1 MPRLLPLALTAT
13 LALALSP
20 LSALPATAAQAA
32 PVASIAGK
40 PLTEA
45 EFRKAA
51 AAALGALEKQQTAQ
65 REQLKTQHAQELAVT
80 RERELRTLLDQ
91 RALDLEGLT
100 SGRSGLAV
108 LGDLQVTV
116 VDEADVKAFYLE
128 RQSQI
133 QQPYAAIRDQIVEML
148 QNQRTD
154 LETRRFTNALWLKH
168 GIKALDKPKRV
179 DIPGSGPARG
189 AANAPIT
196 IVEFSDF
203 QCPYCVR
210 TVPEIQQV
218 LAIYPDHVRVVYR
231 QLPLRSIHPQAQAAA
246 EASLC
251 ANDQGKFW
259 EMHDALFALNGK
271 LQDSSYADL
280 ATKLGLKADDF
291 ANCMTEHKHAKTVEA
306 DTAAADAVGA
316 TGTPY
321 LLVNGRSLNGAAS
334 FNDMAML
341 VEDELARLGLA
352 SPVPV
357 KVKPAQ
363 APAPAAAA
371 PAQAPAAATAAPA
384 IKPAG

>member
-40 PLTEA
+40 PFTEA

>member
-1 MPRLLPLALTAT
+1 MHRLLPLALTAT

-20 LSALPATAAQAA
+20 LSVLPATAAQPA

-40 PLTEA
+40 PFTEA
-45 EFRKAA
+45 DFRKAA
-51 AAALGALEKQQTAQ
+51 AAALDALEKQQAAQ

-179 DIPGSGPARG
+179 DMPGSGPARG

-218 LAIYPDHVRVVYR
+218 LATYPDHVRVVYR

-384 IKPAG
+384 VKPAG

>member
-40 PLTEA
+40 PFTEA

-210 TVPEIQQV
+210 TVPEIQQL

>member
-13 LALALSP
+13 LALALSL

-40 PLTEA
+40 PFTEA

>member
-20 LSALPATAAQAA
+20 LSVLPATAAQPA

-40 PLTEA
+40 PFTEA
-45 EFRKAA
+45 DFRKAA
-51 AAALGALEKQQTAQ
+51 AAALDALEKQQAAQ

-179 DIPGSGPARG
+179 DMPGSGPARG

-218 LAIYPDHVRVVYR
+218 LATYPDHVRVVYR

-384 IKPAG
+384 VKPAG

>member
-13 LALALSP
+13 LALVLSP
-20 LSALPATAAQAA
+20 LSVLPATAAQPA

-40 PLTEA
+40 PFTEA
-45 EFRKAA
+45 DFRKAA
-51 AAALGALEKQQTAQ
+51 AAALDALEKQQAAQ

-100 SGRSGLAV
+100 RGRSGLAV

-179 DIPGSGPARG
+179 DMPGSGPARG

-196 IVEFSDF
+196 IVEFSYF

-218 LAIYPDHVRVVYR
+218 LATYPDHVRVVYR

-384 IKPAG
+384 VKPAG

>member
-13 LALALSP
+13 LALAFSP

-40 PLTEA
+40 PFTEA

-100 SGRSGLAV
+100 SGRSGLTV

-384 IKPAG
+384 VKPAG

>member
-20 LSALPATAAQAA
+20 LSVLPATAAQPA

-40 PLTEA
+40 PFTEA
-45 EFRKAA
+45 DFRKAA
-51 AAALGALEKQQTAQ
+51 AAALDALEKQQAAQ

-218 LAIYPDHVRVVYR
+218 LATYPDHVRVVYR

-334 FNDMAML
+334 FNDLAML

-384 IKPAG
+384 VKPAG

>member
-40 PLTEA
+40 PFTEA

-384 IKPAG
+384 VKPAG

>member
-1 MPRLLPLALTAT
+1 MSRSFSLAVTAT

-20 LSALPATAAQAA
+20 LSAFPAAASAPQSA

-40 PLTEA
+40 PLAEA

-51 AAALGALEKQQTAQ
+51 AAGLDALEKQQAAQ
-65 REQLKTQHAQELAVT
+65 REQLKTQHAQELAAT

-91 RALDLEGLT
+91 RALDLEGQKT
-100 SGRSGLAV
+100 GRSGLAV
-108 LGDLQVTV
+108 LGDLQVALV
-116 VDEADVKAFYLE
+116 NEADVKAFYLE
-128 RQSQI
+128 HQSQI
-133 QQPYAAIRDQIVEML
+133 EQPYAAIRDQIVEML

-154 LETRRFTNALWLKH
+154 LETRRFTNGLWLKH
-168 GIKALDKPKRV
+168 GIKALDKPHRIDV
-179 DIPGSGPARG
+179 SGTGPVRG
-189 AANAPIT
+189 AASASIT
-196 IVEFSDF
+196 VVEFSDF

-210 TVPEIQQV
+210 TAPEIQQ
-218 LAIYPDHVRVVYR
+218 LLTTYPDHVRVVYR
-231 QLPLRSIHPQAQAAA
+231 QLPLKSIHPQAQAAA

-259 EMHDALFALNGK
+259 NMHDALFALNGK
-271 LQDSSYADL
+271 LQDSTYADL

-291 ANCMTEHKHAKTVEA
+291 AACMSQHTHAKTVDA
-306 DTAAADAVGA
+306 DTAAADAAGA

-341 VEDELARLGLA
+341 VEDELVRLGLA

-357 KVKPAQ
+357 NVKPAQ
-363 APAPAAAA
+363 AAAA
-371 PAQAPAAATAAPA
+371 PAQAPSATTAVPA
-384 IKPAG
+384 VKPAG

>member
-13 LALALSP
+13 LALALSL

-210 TVPEIQQV
+210 TVPEIQQL

-384 IKPAG
+384 VKPAG

>member
-1 MPRLLPLALTAT
+1 M
-13 LALALSP
+13 
-20 LSALPATAAQAA
+20 
-32 PVASIAGK
+32 
-40 PLTEA
+40 
-45 EFRKAA
+45 
-51 AAALGALEKQQTAQ
+51 
-65 REQLKTQHAQELAVT
+65 
-80 RERELRTLLDQ
+80 
-91 RALDLEGLT
+91 
-100 SGRSGLAV
+100 
-108 LGDLQVTV
+108 
-116 VDEADVKAFYLE
+116 
-128 RQSQI
+128 
-133 QQPYAAIRDQIVEML
+133 
-148 QNQRTD
+148 
-154 LETRRFTNALWLKH
+154 
-168 GIKALDKPKRV
+168 

-218 LAIYPDHVRVVYR
+218 LATYPDHVRVVYR

-291 ANCMTEHKHAKTVEA
+291 ANCMTEHKHAKTVET

-357 KVKPAQ
+357 NVKHAQ
-363 APAPAAAA
+363 APAPAAAV

-384 IKPAG
+384 VKPAG

>member
-20 LSALPATAAQAA
+20 LSALPATAAQSA

-51 AAALGALEKQQTAQ
+51 AAALDALDKQQAAQ
-65 REQLKTQHAQELAVT
+65 REQLKAQHAQELAAT

-133 QQPYAAIRDQIVEML
+133 QQPYAAIREQIVEML

-189 AANAPIT
+189 AANAFIT

-218 LAIYPDHVRVVYR
+218 LATYPDHVRVVYR

-291 ANCMTEHKHAKTVEA
+291 ANCMTEHKHAKTVET

-357 KVKPAQ
+357 NVKHAQ
-363 APAPAAAA
+363 APAPAAAV

-384 IKPAG
+384 VKPAG